1 MNEVSVDD
9 YKKLSPEYL
18 EQLSFPELE
27 DQIDE
32 DGPSTRREI
41 TGGSGSCLSEAER
54 RERSFRARAMFEQV
68 LDGEHAEECKWF
80 DTYLQLSGLQW
91 PWRVACYVAWASSP
105 KINRWP
111 KTQDELAREVLGLT
125 SDRVIA
131 EWRKKNPEIDS
142 TIALLQAAPML
153 AHRRDVI
160 DALIT
165 SASDPDHRSHQDRK
179 LFFEMTGDY
188 TPRSRVDVR
197 QSADEDGLAG
207 VSEAEL
213 IAAAKRAKER
223 RGDE

>member
-1 MNEVSVDD
+1 MQDD
-9 YKKLSPEYL
+9 LKKLQSAEYL

-27 DQIDE
+27 DLDVS
-32 DGPSTRREI
+32 GPFDILQNHAGQALRD
-41 TGGSGSCLSEAER
+41 LSDAER
-54 RERSFRARAMFEQV
+54 KEISFRAKATFEQATMV
-68 LDGEHAEECKWF
+68 EQADKCKWF
-80 DTYLQLSGLQW
+80 ETYQQLSGLQW

-105 KINRWP
+105 KIQRWP
-111 KTQDELAREVLGLT
+111 KTQDELAIEVLGLT

-153 AHRRDVI
+153 AHRADVI
-160 DALIT
+160 EALVK

-197 QSADEDGLAG
+197 QSTDEDGLAG
-207 VSEAEL
+207 VSEVEL

>member
-1 MNEVSVDD
+1 MDD

-18 EQLSFPELE
+18 EQLAFPEIE
-27 DQIDE
+27 DLLDE
-32 DGPSTRREI
+32 SGPFDISSAKSCGGLRDLSDSERKEI
-41 TGGSGSCLSEAER
+41 
-54 RERSFRARAMFEQV
+54 SFRARATFEQV
-68 LDGEHAEECKWF
+68 LDGEHAEECRWF
-80 DTYLQLSGLQW
+80 ETYQQLSGLQW

-105 KINRWP
+105 KIKRWP
-111 KTQDELAREVLGLT
+111 KTQDELAIEVLGLT

-153 AHRRDVI
+153 AHRADVI
-160 DALIT
+160 EALVK

-197 QSADEDGLAG
+197 QSTDEDGLAG
-207 VSEAEL
+207 VSEDEL
-213 IAAAKRAKER
+213 IAAVKRAKER